1 MIHSPLVIIR
11 SLPDPIFT
19 CAPSQPGAQSKSS
32 DTQRVR
38 LVNAQNVCS
47 RELVTAVRGAR
58 SWPACETT
66 VGGISVRSPQSS
78 PNAYLVCEAE
88 GVASARLVIDAA
100 GLPAHFEFDQA
111 PRHRRSP
118 HPHRVAATGCR
129 AAPGTIFCSAQ
140 TVLSFQVLPRFDT
153 TQTVRAPRGPTTSG
167 LLSAP
172 VRTTF
177 SDRRRI

>member
-1 MIHSPLVIIR
+1 
-11 SLPDPIFT
+11 
-19 CAPSQPGAQSKSS
+19 
-32 DTQRVR
+32 
-38 LVNAQNVCS
+38 
-47 RELVTAVRGAR
+47 
-58 SWPACETT
+58 
-66 VGGISVRSPQSS
+66 
-78 PNAYLVCEAE
+78 
-88 GVASARLVIDAA
+88 VASARLVIDAA

-153 TQTVRAPRGPTTSG
+153 TKTVRAPRGPTTSG

-172 VRTTF
+172 VRTISSTITNWSRREHSADHIVSEQVKDAVTGLIAQVPIGAR
-177 SDRRRI
+177 SDEHIDHLGVMTSPPALSSRRTISAKPRTAA

>member
-1 MIHSPLVIIR
+1 MR
-11 SLPDPIFT
+11 
-19 CAPSQPGAQSKSS
+19 
-32 DTQRVR
+32 QR
-38 LVNAQNVCS
+38 L
-47 RELVTAVRGAR
+47 
-58 SWPACETT
+58 
-66 VGGISVRSPQSS
+66 GGISVRSAQSS

-100 GLPAHFEFDQA
+100 GLPAHFEYDRPA
-111 PRHRRSP
+111 PSP
-118 HPHRVAATGCR
+118 FAPPRRVAATGCR

-140 TVLSFQVLPRFDT
+140 TILSFQVMPRFDT
-153 TQTVRAPRGPTTSG
+153 TKTVRAPRGPTTSG